1 MGLPSLLL
9 FFSWYHPLTLF
20 SSSYQAGS
28 SLPRSWRWLGPS
40 VDRVTPQSHCLWS
53 RWEQPCGGGRAPSSP
68 CSSAREGLESM

>member
-53 RWEQPCGGGRAPSSP
+53 RWEQRRGRALGSQ
-68 CSSAREGLESM
+68 A